1 MTEAASRYLTL
12 AREALGMDV
21 AWLSEYTGE
30 SQVLRALEG
39 ETEPFDIGEGS
50 AFAWEGSYCARVVD
64 GRLPPTIPDAR
75 ANPRTAELPITERLG
90 IGAYA
95 GAPVRT
101 PDGQLFG
108 MLCCVGRGPHP
119 TLDESDARL
128 LGALASA
135 LGEDLADEMR
145 DDTDADTRRRE
156 VESAVAG
163 TGLTSVFQ
171 PIVSL
176 ASMRIV
182 GVEALARFAAPPV
195 SPDAWFAYADEF
207 GLRTALE
214 LTSIRLA
221 LARIADL
228 PDGVY
233 LSVNASPE
241 TACSPEL
248 AATLA
253 AADAKRVVVE
263 ITEHSSVRDYDALR
277 HSLDGLRA
285 LGARVAV
292 DDAGSGYASF
302 RHILALRPDVV
313 KLDRALVTGLDR
325 DPVRESLVAA
335 LVTFAERMGAATVA
349 EGIETA
355 GELDMLSRLG
365 VPCGQG
371 YHLARPAPL
380 PLPAITATPTARRLA
395 QPIQTHAAE
404 DGTAEEELSRRL
416 MPLLG
421 ELVALTGL
429 DASYVNIRRANGDE
443 LEHRYVFDPSGMG
456 IPSGAAVP
464 WCDTLCSRCFDAGI
478 LWTADV
484 QTDIPGGEMPYG
496 IDAQTYI
503 SVPVVSPAEERMI
516 GTLCAIGRER
526 RFLSDA
532 VIAQVQSLGRTIA
545 DHLIREWLRQ
555 FRRDARD

>member
-1 MTEAASRYLTL
+1 MTVTASRYLTL

-39 ETEPFDIGEGS
+39 ETGPFDIEEGS
-50 AFAWEGSYCARVVD
+50 AFAWEGSYCARVID
-64 GRLPPTIPDAR
+64 GRLPATIPDAR
-75 ANPRTAELPITERLG
+75 ADPRTAALPITERLG
-90 IGAYA
+90 IGSYA
-95 GAPVRT
+95 AAPVRT

-108 MLCCVGRGPHP
+108 MLCCVGRGPNSA
-119 TLDESDARL
+119 LDASDARI

-135 LGEDLADEMR
+135 LGEELADEIK
-145 DDTDADTRRRE
+145 DDTDVGARRRE
-156 VESAVAG
+156 VEAAVDG
-163 TGLTSVFQ
+163 TGLAMVFQ

-176 ASMRIV
+176 ASMSVV
-182 GVEALARFAAPPV
+182 GVEALARFTAPPV
-195 SPDAWFAYADEF
+195 RPDAWFARAEEF
-207 GLRTALE
+207 GLRLALE
-214 LTSIRLA
+214 LTAIRLA
-221 LARIADL
+221 LARLPEI

-233 LSVNASPE
+233 LSINASPE
-241 TACSPEL
+241 TACSPEM
-248 AATLA
+248 A
-253 AADAKRVVVE
+253 AAIAAVDARRVVVE

-277 HSLDGLRA
+277 QSLDGLRA

-313 KLDRALVTGLDR
+313 KLDRALVAGLDH

-335 LVTFAERMGAATVA
+335 LVMFAERVGAATVA

-355 GELDMLSRLG
+355 GELDILIRLG

-371 YHLARPAPL
+371 YHLAHPAPL

-395 QPIQTHAAE
+395 EPTEAPASATEAAE
-404 DGTAEEELSRRL
+404 DELTRRL

-429 DASYVNIRRANGDE
+429 DASYVNIRRENGDE
-443 LEHRYVFDPSGMG
+443 LEHRYVFDPKGMG

-484 QTDIPGGEMPYG
+484 QTDLPGGEMPYG

-503 SVPVVSPAEERMI
+503 SVPVMSPAEERMI

-532 VIAQVQSLGRTIA
+532 VIEQVRSLGRTIA
-545 DHLIREWLRQ
+545 DHLIGDWLRQ
-555 FRRDARD
+555 LREARD

>member
-1 MTEAASRYLTL
+1 VTQAASRYLTL

-39 ETEPFDIGEGS
+39 ETAPFDIEEGS
-50 AFAWEGSYCARVVD
+50 AFAWEGSYCARVID
-64 GRLPPTIPDAR
+64 GRLPATIPDAR
-75 ANPRTAELPITERLG
+75 SNPRTARLPITERLG

-101 PDGQLFG
+101 LDGQLFG

-119 TLDESDARL
+119 ALDESDARL

-135 LGEDLADEMR
+135 LGEDLADEIK
-145 DDTDADTRRRE
+145 DGTDAETRRRE

-163 TGLTSVFQ
+163 TGLVAVFQ

-176 ASMRIV
+176 ASMRVV
-182 GVEALARFAAPPV
+182 GVEALARFTAPPV
-195 SPDAWFAYADEF
+195 RPDAWFAYAEEF
-207 GLRTALE
+207 GRRTALE

-221 LARIADL
+221 LARLGEL

-233 LSVNASPE
+233 LSINASPD

-248 AATLA
+248 AAALA
-253 AADAKRVVVE
+253 AVDAGRIVVE
-263 ITEHSSVRDYDALR
+263 ITEHSSVGDYDVLR
-277 HSLDGLRA
+277 RSLDGLRA

-292 DDAGSGYASF
+292 DDAGAGYASF

-313 KLDRALVTGLDR
+313 KLDRALVTGLDH

-335 LVTFAERMGAATVA
+335 LVTFAQRIGATTVA

-380 PLPAITATPTARRLA
+380 PLPSITATPTARRLA
-395 QPIQTHAAE
+395 DPIEARAAE
-404 DGTAEEELSRRL
+404 DGASDDELSRRL
-416 MPLLG
+416 IPLLV
-421 ELVALTGL
+421 EMVALTGL
-429 DASYVNIRRANGDE
+429 DASYVNIRRQNGDE
-443 LEHRYVFDPSGMG
+443 LEHRYVFDPTGMG

-478 LWTADV
+478 LWTANV
-484 QTDIPGGEMPYG
+484 QTDLPGGEMPYG

-545 DHLIREWLRQ
+545 DHLIGEWLRQ
-555 FRRDARD
+555 LRRESRN

>member
-1 MTEAASRYLTL
+1 MTDAASRYLTL

-21 AWLSEYTGE
+21 AWLSEYTGD

-39 ETEPFDIGEGS
+39 ATEPFDIQEGT
-50 AFAWEGSYCARVVD
+50 AFAWEGSYCARVID
-64 GRLPPTIPDAR
+64 GRLPATIPDAR
-75 ANPRTAELPITERLG
+75 ANPRTAQLPITERLG

-119 TLDESDARL
+119 ALDESDARL

-145 DDTDADTRRRE
+145 DDSDAGARRRE

-163 TGLTSVFQ
+163 TGLVSVFQ

-176 ASMRIV
+176 ANMRV
-182 GVEALARFAAPPV
+182 AGVEALARFTEPPV
-195 SPDAWFAYADEF
+195 RPDAWFAYAEEF
-207 GLRTALE
+207 ELRTALE

-221 LARIADL
+221 LARLAEL
-228 PDGVY
+228 PEGVY
-233 LSVNASPE
+233 LSINASPE
-241 TACSPEL
+241 TACSPKL
-248 AATLA
+248 AEAITA
-253 AADAKRVVVE
+253 VDASRVVVE
-263 ITEHSSVRDYDALR
+263 ITEHSSVRDYDVLLR
-277 HSLDGLRA
+277 HLDGLRA
-285 LGARVAV
+285 MGARLAV

-302 RHILALRPDVV
+302 RHILALRPEIV
-313 KLDRALVTGLDR
+313 KLDHALVTGLDH
-325 DPVRESLVAA
+325 DPVRETLVAA
-335 LVTFAERMGAATVA
+335 LLTFADRMGATTIA

-355 GELDMLSRLG
+355 GELDVLIRLG

-371 YHLARPAPL
+371 YHLGRPGPLPIPSITARP
-380 PLPAITATPTARRLA
+380 TTRRLA
-395 QPIQTHAAE
+395 EPIAAPSAADDPPE
-404 DGTAEEELSRRL
+404 DELTRRL

-421 ELVALTGL
+421 EMVALTGL
-429 DASYVNIRRANGDE
+429 DASYVNIRRENGDH
-443 LEHRYVFDPSGMG
+443 LEHRYVFDPTAMG
-456 IPSGAAVP
+456 IPLGAAVP

-484 QTDIPGGEMPYG
+484 QTDLPGGAMPYG
-496 IDAQTYI
+496 IDARTYI
-503 SVPVVSPAEERMI
+503 SVPVMSPAEGRMI

-532 VIAQVQSLGRTIA
+532 VIARVQGLGRTIA
-545 DHLIREWLRQ
+545 DHLIGEWLRQ
-555 FRRDARD
+555 LREARN